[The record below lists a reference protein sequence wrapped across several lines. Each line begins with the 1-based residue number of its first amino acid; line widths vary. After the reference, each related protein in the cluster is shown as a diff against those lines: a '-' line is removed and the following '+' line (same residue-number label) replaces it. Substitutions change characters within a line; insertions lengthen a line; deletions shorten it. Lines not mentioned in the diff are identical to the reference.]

1 MLLNFKMFQTNRV
14 LQKEQAQLFAIQKK
28 LEKVLPVVQE
38 ALNSL
43 KVIALACQIKL
54 FNVFL
59 SQVEEL
65 HLKSMGIRSSA
76 DGQGTR
82 DKDPITIDLTERP
95 DQSATETTFVN
106 SQEID
111 LGVLAS
117 SLKTFDEEVDS
128 D

>member
-1 MLLNFKMFQTNRV
+1 MGTSGLKVLLLGFKMFQTNRV

-43 KVIALACQIKL
+43 KV
-54 FNVFL
+54 
-59 SQVEEL
+59 EEL
-65 HLKSMGIRSSA
+65 HLKSMGIHTTE
-76 DGQGTR
+76 GQVTQV
-82 DKDPITIDLTERP
+82 KDPLILDITERP
-95 DQSATETTFVN
+95 EQSASEATFVN
-106 SQEID
+106 SQAIN
-111 LGVLAS
+111 LGVFGS

>member
-1 MLLNFKMFQTNRV
+1 MFQTNRV

-43 KVIALACQIKL
+43 KV
-54 FNVFL
+54 
-59 SQVEEL
+59 EEL
-65 HLKSMGIRSSA
+65 HLKSMGIHNTTE
-76 DGQGTR
+76 GQGTHS
-82 DKDPITIDLTERP
+82 KDPLFLDITERP
-95 DQSATETTFVN
+95 EQSASEATLVN
-106 SQEID
+106 SQAIN
-111 LGVLAS
+111 LGVLGS